1 MELDE
6 VCGMPILF
14 NVEVDTC
21 EVRYAK
27 VARKP
32 VHHDACDAKRMS
44 TLRPEGAHIISVVVD
59 SAGGCF
65 VYTVDANMFVMKP
78 SYALD
83 GVLPPDSVVHA
94 FLFTNKAGVVNVG
107 VFDVTRISGVSLM
120 DKSVIERYIILD
132 KMIRSGCAGR
142 PMPAHVSCHWVGHEA
157 VCMDFICNNTT
168 TFVANSVMRVPTDPR
183 TEQCMLVLRPLV
195 VPPTRVW

>member
-1 MELDE
+1 
-6 VCGMPILF
+6 MPILL

-21 EVRYAK
+21 EVRYAT
-27 VARKP
+27 VCRKP

-44 TLRPEGAHIISVVVD
+44 TLRPEGAHIVSVVVD

-65 VYTVDANMFVMKP
+65 VYTDRSTVDAKLFVMKP

-120 DKSVIERYIILD
+120 GKSLSVLERYIILD

-157 VCMDFICNNTT
+157 VCMDFICKNAT
-168 TFVANSVMRVPTDPR
+168 TFIANSVMRVPTDPR
-183 TEQCMLVLRPLV
+183 TEQCSKYKFKDQS
-195 VPPTRVW
+195 RVISRFGC